1 MLDVF
6 ASPGIKCAQSI
17 IESEDSACP
26 ICENVITKS
35 NVKLVNVLEE
45 SSVCKLALCGQDP
58 ETALNSALASVNFY
72 LQQQQLYFEFREA
85 QLQKKINK
93 VQEACKKKLQEVH
106 TGYTAAKRKYQEV
119 LAVKQQLDG
128 DNQELQQ
135 KYSQKA
141 MQARKLQEMF
151 QKVQQ
156 ENEMLRSGR
165 RLGNAVQMG
174 SGSGQQ
180 FNDLLSPAHNMRHQ
194 SNAPGSG
201 RVVTTVQHKQ
211 MFVPNQQLP
220 SPALLDGAGQFAA
233 APPGGFLGSKRAG
246 AMQQAVSRQARQEF
260 GAAGNGVGG
269 GGMAGMGFDA
279 PSPSGLQLAGQ
290 LSPLQESTFTPH
302 RTQPKHNL
310 RQLLGNTG
318 IGGSGAGFGG
328 GTARKAAFLGH
339 ARGTSPSGI
348 ASL

>member
-1 MLDVF
+1 MPCLLHATSKTLCLF
-6 ASPGIKCAQSI
+6 Q
-17 IESEDSACP
+17 
-26 ICENVITKS
+26 
-35 NVKLVNVLEE
+35 
-45 SSVCKLALCGQDP
+45 LALCGQDP

-156 ENEMLRSGR
+156 EDEMLRNCKR
-165 RLGNAVQMG
+165 PGNAVQMG

-180 FNDLLSPAHNMRHQ
+180 FNHLLSPAHNMRHQ

-260 GAAGNGVGG
+260 AAAGNGG

-328 GTARKAAFLGH
+328 GTARKAPFLGH
-339 ARGTSPSGI
+339 ARGTSPSGM

>member
-1 MLDVF
+1 MTLINHMPF
-6 ASPGIKCAQSI
+6 
-17 IESEDSACP
+17 
-26 ICENVITKS
+26 
-35 NVKLVNVLEE
+35 
-45 SSVCKLALCGQDP
+45 LALCGQDP
-58 ETALNSALASVNFY
+58 ETALNSALTSVNFY

-85 QLQKKINK
+85 QLQKKMNK

-106 TGYTAAKRKYQEV
+106 TGYTAAKRKYHEV

-165 RLGNAVQMG
+165 RPAPQAPLPG
-174 SGSGQQ
+174 SGPH
-180 FNDLLSPAHNMRHQ
+180 FNSLLSPPHNVRHQ
-194 SNAPGSG
+194 HNTPGSG

-211 MFVPNQQLP
+211 MFVPNRQLP
-220 SPALLDGAGQFAA
+220 SPNVGTLDGGGQFAA

-246 AMQQAVSRQARQEF
+246 AMQQAVSRQARQGFEAG
-260 GAAGNGVGG
+260 GAG
-269 GGMAGMGFDA
+269 GGMRGLAFDQ

-290 LSPLQESTFTPH
+290 LSPLQESSFTPH
-302 RTQPKHNL
+302 RTQPKNSL

-328 GTARKAAFLGH
+328 GVGTARKAAFMGQ
-339 ARGTSPSGI
+339 ARGSSPSGI